1 MPNNVRHG
9 LHSRTQVSPFSP
21 TGTEPFPCKA
31 VKASSRHVAK
41 ATKGILASFGKHQAS
56 YLVAGARSA
65 PHRSLRLGSGRFKGT
80 SGSADSRSKD
90 LRLGKNDHDVR
101 SRVGGGPPPRLKLH
115 AKHSVLRKIS
125 TALRVRIELSMDE
138 FGPYIVIDDVTSA
151 EILIIAQIFED

>member
-1 MPNNVRHG
+1 MHYTVRQG
-9 LHSRTQVSPFSP
+9 LHSRTQASPFNP

-41 ATKGILASFGKHQAS
+41 ATKGILASCGQHQAS

-65 PHRSLRLGSGRFKGT
+65 PHRSLRLGSGRLKAT
-80 SGSADSRSKD
+80 SGSAYSRSEN
-90 LRLGKNDHDVR
+90 LRLGMNDHDVR
-101 SRVGGGPPPRLKLH
+101 SRVAGGPPPRLKLH

-138 FGPYIVIDDVTSA
+138 FGPYIVIGDVTPA